1 MILDVERANKS
12 ANYFEQ
18 IIPTLQ
24 KYFGGKIITTE
35 NHNSEVELTLDFQ
48 CGIDGLV
55 LTDDTVF
62 GIAHRVSY
70 KPFHTFTIRTKDVS
84 GRPTEIDHIT
94 RPGIKPRY
102 HIQTLVN
109 KDGKITDIAVV
120 KTADLLTT
128 IMLSHGKVIERP
140 NCDAFVTIGWNTLN
154 ILGIQVDKLEAY
166 LWN

>member
-18 IIPTLQ
+18 LIPILQ
-24 KYFGGKIITTE
+24 KHFGGKIISLE
-35 NHNSEVELTLDFQ
+35 NHVSEVELMLDFQ

-55 LTDDTVF
+55 LTDEAVF

-70 KPFHTFTIRTKDVS
+70 LPYHTFTIRTKDVS
-84 GRPTEIDHIT
+84 GKPTEIDHIK
-94 RPGIKPRY
+94 RSGIKPRY
-102 HIQTLVN
+102 HIQTLVGE
-109 KDGKITDIAVV
+109 DGKITEVAIV
-120 KTADLLTT
+120 KTADLLTA
-128 IMLSHGKVIERP
+128 ILQGYGRVINKP
-140 NCDAFVTIGWNTLN
+140 NCDAFVTIGWDTLN